1 VSRLRATALL
11 TAARVVGASD
21 HRGRIVAVV
30 KKYSVDDQRIMA
42 AWAADCAER
51 VLPLFER
58 LYPTDRRPRDAIDA
72 CRRWVDTGVFSMADI
87 RGASLAAHAA
97 ARSTTGHEQACF
109 AARAAGQAVATAH
122 VPQHAFGG
130 SYYALKALA
139 AANTKDAEAAV
150 HDEHEWQMNRLP
162 EVLGEEAR
170 QRVVV
175 EMRRTGVFVTIKKDK
190 DF

>member
-1 VSRLRATALL
+1 MKR
-11 TAARVVGASD
+11 RVPTEQDADASD
-21 HRGRIVAVV
+21 HRGRIVAAV

-42 AWAADCAER
+42 SWAADCAER
-51 VLPLFER
+51 VLPLFDR
-58 LYPTDRRPRDAIDA
+58 VHPTDRRPRDAIDA
-72 CRRWVDTGVFSMADI
+72 CRRWVDTGVFSMVDI

-97 ARSTTGHEQACF
+97 ARSATGDDPACF

-139 AANTKDAEAAV
+139 AANPQDAETAV
-150 HDEHEWQMNRLP
+150 RDEHEWQMNRLP

-170 QRVVV
+170 KRVVV
-175 EMRRTGVFVTIKKDK
+175 EMRGTGFFVTVKKDQ